1 MEKMTVID
9 LLDKYWQAETTLEE
23 EKALADYFHGPS
35 IDPELE
41 SYRELFAYFEEEARV
56 MPNPDLGDRILER
69 LGIAPDQPTAG
80 QASSVRPAVAPGQ
93 ASTVPPGQAPTVQP
107 GIAPGRPA
115 RVILPFGAGLLS
127 AAAVIAALVVGLFLL
142 APSAQRSPPAPTDAG
157 NALATI
163 RHGTI
168 QDTYDDPEQALAVV
182 RHALLVA
189 STHLNEGRQELT
201 GDHK

>member
-41 SYRELFAYFEEEARV
+41 SYRELFAYFEAEARV

-69 LGIAPDQPTAG
+69 LGIAPEQQAG
-80 QASSVRPAVAPGQ
+80 GQVSSVRPAAAPGQ
-93 ASTVPPGQAPTVQP
+93 SAL
-107 GIAPGRPA
+107 
-115 RVILPFGAGLLS
+115 VIRPFGAGLFA
-127 AAAVIAALVVGLFLL
+127 AAAVIAALVAGLFLL
-142 APSAQRSPPAPTDAG
+142 APSAQQSPPATTDAG

>member
-23 EKALADYFHGPS
+23 EKALADYFRGPS

-41 SYRELFAYFEEEARV
+41 SYRELFAYFEEEAGV

-69 LGIAPDQPTAG
+69 LGIAPEQ
-80 QASSVRPAVAPGQ
+80 
-93 ASTVPPGQAPTVQP
+93 
-107 GIAPGRPA
+107 PA
-115 RVILPFGAGLLS
+115 RVIRPFGAGLLS

-142 APSAQRSPPAPTDAG
+142 APSAQQGPPTTIDAG

>member
-23 EKALADYFHGPS
+23 EKTLADYFRGPS

-41 SYRELFAYFEEEARV
+41 PYRELFAYFEEEARV

-69 LGIAPDQPTAG
+69 I
-80 QASSVRPAVAPGQ
+80 
-93 ASTVPPGQAPTVQP
+93 
-107 GIAPGRPA
+107 GIAPGQPA
-115 RVILPFGAGLLS
+115 RVIRPFGAGLLS

-142 APSAQRSPPAPTDAG
+142 EPSVQQSPPATTDAG

>member
-1 MEKMTVID
+1 MEKMTVIG

-23 EKALADYFHGPS
+23 EKALADYFRGAS
-35 IDPELE
+35 IDPELAPF
-41 SYRELFAYFEEEARV
+41 RELFAYFDEEARV
-56 MPNPDLGDRILER
+56 MPNPGFGDRILQHI
-69 LGIAPDQPTAG
+69 GIAPDQSALG
-80 QASSVRPAVAPGQ
+80 QL
-93 ASTVPPGQAPTVQP
+93 STKRP
-107 GIAPGRPA
+107 GIVSDQPA
-115 RVILPFGAGLLS
+115 RVIRPFGTGLLS
-127 AAAVIAALVVGLFLL
+127 AAAVIAALVIGLFLL
-142 APSAQRSPPAPTDAG
+142 APPAQQGPSLLAAKDSGHAGNAFTDAG
-157 NALATI
+157 NSLATI